1 MSNKVYQIVTK
12 KIIERLENGNI
23 VWQKGW
29 LANKYNY
36 QYKNNYRGINL
47 LLLNKPGGYL
57 TFNQINKMSKKDNNV
72 KLKKGSKSEII
83 IAYTK
88 KSYYKEVE
96 KENGETEKEK
106 VEYMKPYYH
115 RVFHE
120 SDVEGLENSLKTNN
134 DISPIESAENII
146 ENFSD
151 KPEIE
156 IKLSDKACYQPEL
169 DKVISPKPMQ
179 YKDIKE
185 HYSTL
190 FHELA
195 HSTGHKN
202 RLNRFSNSADQF
214 IFASESYSK
223 EELVAEIS
231 AAMLCNIAG
240 IETEKTL
247 NNSAGYI
254 KSWIKKLKNDNKL
267 IVQASNSAQ
276 KVVDYITAEKKA
288 EQKTA

>member
-1 MSNKVYQIVTK
+1 MSNKVYQIITE
-12 KIIERLENGNI
+12 KIIEKLEKGNV

-29 LANKYNY
+29 LADKYNY

-47 LLLNKPGGYL
+47 LLLDKPGGYL
-57 TFNQINKMSKKDNNV
+57 TFNQIKKMSKKDKNV
-72 KLKKGSKSEII
+72 KLKKGSKSEIVV
-83 IAYTK
+83 AYTK
-88 KSYYKEVE
+88 KSYYKEV
-96 KENGETEKEK
+96 KNENGEVEKEK

-120 SDVEGLENSLKTNN
+120 SDVEGLESSLKNN
-134 DISPIESAENII
+134 DKIFPIETAENII
-146 ENFSD
+146 DNFKD

-156 IKLSDKACYQPEL
+156 IKLSDSAFYQPKK
-169 DKVISPKPMQ
+169 DKIVSPKKEQ
-179 YKDIKE
+179 FKDINE
-185 HYSTL
+185 FYSTV

-195 HSTGHKN
+195 HSTGHKS
-202 RLNRFSNSADQF
+202 RLNRFSDSADQF

-231 AAMLCNIAG
+231 SAMLCNIAG

-254 KSWIKKLKNDNKL
+254 KKWIEKLKNDNKL
-267 IVQASNSAQ
+267 IVQASNKAQ
-276 KVVDYITAEKKA
+276 KVVDLITAEERA

>member
-1 MSNKVYQIVTK
+1 MSKVYQIVTE
-12 KIIERLENGNI
+12 KIIEKLEKGQV

-47 LLLNKPGGYL
+47 LLLDKPGGYL
-57 TFNQINKMSKKDNNV
+57 TFNQIKKMSKKDNNI

-120 SDVEGLENSLKTNN
+120 SDVEGLESSLKSKNN
-134 DISPIESAENII
+134 ISPIESAENII
-146 ENFSD
+146 ENFED
-151 KPEIE
+151 KPKIE
-156 IKLSDKACYQPEL
+156 RKLSDKACYQPKL
-169 DKVISPKPMQ
+169 DKVITPKKEQ
-179 YKDIKE
+179 FNDINE
-185 HYSTL
+185 YYSTI

-195 HSTGHKN
+195 HSTGNQK
-202 RLNRFSNSADQF
+202 RLNRFSDSADQF

-231 AAMLCNIAG
+231 SAMLCNIAG

-254 KSWIKKLKNDNKL
+254 KSWIKKLKDDSKL
-267 IVQASNSAQ
+267 IVKASNKAQ
-276 KVVDYITAEKKA
+276 KVVDYIVKKQK

>member
-12 KIIERLENGNI
+12 KIIERLEKGQ
-23 VWQKGW
+23 VAWQKGW
-29 LANKYNY
+29 LTNKYNY
-36 QYKNNYRGINL
+36 QYKNNYKGINL
-47 LLLNKPGGYL
+47 LLLDKPGGYL
-57 TFNQINKMSKKDNNV
+57 TFNQIRKMKNC

-88 KSYYKEVE
+88 KSYYKEIE
-96 KENGETEKEK
+96 KENGEVEKEK

-120 SDVEGLENSLKTNN
+120 SDVEGLKSSLKNNN

-146 ENFSD
+146 ENFID
-151 KPEIE
+151 KPEIK
-156 IKLSDKACYQPEL
+156 IKLSDSAFYQPTN
-169 DKVISPKPMQ
+169 DKVVTPKKEQ
-179 YKDIKE
+179 FADINE
-185 HYSTL
+185 YYSTL

-195 HSTGHKN
+195 HSTGHKS

-231 AAMLCNIAG
+231 SAMLCNIAG

-247 NNSAGYI
+247 ENSAGYI
-254 KSWIKKLKNDNKL
+254 KGWLEKLRNDNKL
-267 IVQASNSAQ
+267 IVQASNKAQ
-276 KVVDYITAEKKA
+276 KVIDHITAEKKA